1 MNLHQEGF
9 ISSSLGKEEDG
20 GAEKLKANPSSQ
32 TAELETKPYEFQSS
46 QLRVLLGSQGGNRQ
60 WLSLQAVP
68 VRSHLQ
74 PKEGSQ
80 TSRPVDSC
88 CFCLPSVI
96 LLSLSN
102 ILIFI

>member
-46 QLRVLLGSQGGNRQ
+46 QLRVLLGS
-60 WLSLQAVP
+60 
-68 VRSHLQ
+68 
-74 PKEGSQ
+74 
-80 TSRPVDSC
+80 
-88 CFCLPSVI
+88 
-96 LLSLSN
+96 
-102 ILIFI
+102 